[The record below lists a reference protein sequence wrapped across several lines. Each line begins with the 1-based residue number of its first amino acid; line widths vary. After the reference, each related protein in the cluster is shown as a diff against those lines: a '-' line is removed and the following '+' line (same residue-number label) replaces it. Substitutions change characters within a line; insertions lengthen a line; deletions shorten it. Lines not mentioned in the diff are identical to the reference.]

1 MKTYTES
8 TLSNKKLT
16 IKDNMSQPNEQI
28 LTNPLSGFMELLPAE
43 QIVFNKLFDT
53 IRQSYEAFGFIP
65 LDTPVL
71 ERAEVLLTKA
81 GGETEKQ
88 IYQFKKGDTNL
99 AMRFDLTVPL
109 ARYVAEYYGK
119 LNFPF
124 KRYAMGKV
132 YRGER
137 TQAGRFREFY
147 QCDIDVIGD
156 GELDIRFDAEIPS
169 IIYMIFRK
177 LGFEKFTIR
186 INNRKILNGFFA
198 SLGITDKSVP
208 VMQTI
213 DSLEKVGETGVRNEL
228 HKLELSASIIDQILK
243 FITLMDSGDDVIA
256 GLKKL
261 SISNPQFIT
270 GVDELS
276 LVIKYIKEF
285 GIPSTNFAIDLTIAR
300 GLDYYTGTV
309 YETRLDDYPEIG
321 SVCSGGR
328 YDDLASHYTTK
339 KLPGVGISIGLTR
352 LFDQLYKKGVV
363 KTGPSTPTR
372 VLIVPMMDDMAPS
385 LALATVLRS
394 NGIATEVS
402 FVEGK
407 MKKRLGYADKL
418 GIPFAIF
425 IGENEMAK
433 GLYTLKNLQTGEQV
447 ELPQEELVKKFR
459 E

>member
-1 MKTYTES
+1 MRYQKEE
-8 TLSNKKLT
+8 
-16 IKDNMSQPNEQI
+16 NMSLPNEPI

-43 QIVFNKLFDT
+43 QMVFNKLFDT
-53 IRQSYEAFGFIP
+53 IRHSYEMFGFIP
-65 LDTPVL
+65 LDTPIL
-71 ERAEVLLTKA
+71 ERAEVLLTKVA
-81 GGETEKQ
+81 GETEKQ
-88 IYQFKKGDTNL
+88 IYQFQKGDTNL

-109 ARYVAEYYGK
+109 ARYVADKYGK

-137 TQAGRFREFY
+137 AQAGRFREFY

-198 SLGITDKSVP
+198 NLGISDKAVP

-213 DSLEKVGETGVRNEL
+213 DSLEKIGDAGVRDEL
-228 HKLELSASIIDQILK
+228 QKLELSAQVIDQIFS
-243 FITLMDSGDDVIA
+243 FIKLMGSCDDVIS
-256 GLKKL
+256 GLRNLNIQNSQFVDGVNELDKVSKL
-261 SISNPQFIT
+261 
-270 GVDELS
+270 
-276 LVIKYIKEF
+276 IKEF
-285 GIPSTNFAIDLTIAR
+285 GVPTTNFVLDLTIAR

-309 YETRLDDYPEIG
+309 YETRLNEFPEVG

-328 YDDLASHYTTK
+328 YDDLASHYTK
-339 KLPGVGISIGLTR
+339 QKLPGVGISIGLTR
-352 LFDQLYKKGVV
+352 LFDQLYKKGVL
-363 KTGPSTPTR
+363 KTGAASPTR
-372 VLIVPMMDDMAPS
+372 VLILPMMDDLAPS
-385 LALATVLRS
+385 LALATQLRNS
-394 NGIATEVS
+394 GVSTEVS

-418 GIPFAIF
+418 GIPYAIF
-425 IGENEMAK
+425 IGENEIAK
-433 GLYTLKNLQTGEQV
+433 GLYTLKDLQTGEQV
-447 ELPQEELVKKFR
+447 ELSAEDLVKKFQ
-459 E
+459 

>member
-1 MKTYTES
+1 M
-8 TLSNKKLT
+8 NKAMLYQKEE
-16 IKDNMSQPNEQI
+16 NMSLPNEPI

-43 QIVFNKLFDT
+43 QMVFNKLFDT
-53 IRQSYEAFGFIP
+53 IRHSYEMFGFIP

-71 ERAEVLLTKA
+71 ERAEVLLTKVA
-81 GGETEKQ
+81 GETEKQ
-88 IYQFKKGDTNL
+88 IYQFQKGDTNL

-109 ARYVAEYYGK
+109 ARYVADKYGK

-124 KRYAMGKV
+124 RRYAMGKV

-137 TQAGRFREFY
+137 AQAGRFREFY

-198 SLGITDKSVP
+198 NLGISDKAIP

-213 DSLEKVGETGVRNEL
+213 DSLEKVGDAGVRDEL
-228 HKLELSASIIDQILK
+228 QKLELSSQVIDQIFS
-243 FITLMDSGDDVIA
+243 FIKLTGSSDDILS
-256 GLKKL
+256 GLKNL
-261 SISNPQFIT
+261 NIQNSQFID
-270 GVDELS
+270 GVDELEKVTQ
-276 LVIKYIKEF
+276 LIKEF
-285 GIPSTNFAIDLTIAR
+285 GVPTTNFTLDLTIAR

-309 YETRLDDYPEIG
+309 YETRLDEFPEVG

-328 YDDLASHYTTK
+328 YDDLASHYTK
-339 KLPGVGISIGLTR
+339 QKLPGVGISIGLTR
-352 LFDQLYKKGVV
+352 LFDQLYKKGVL
-363 KTGPSTPTR
+363 KTGASSPTR
-372 VLIVPMMDDMAPS
+372 VLILPMMDDLAPS
-385 LALATVLRS
+385 LALATQLRNS
-394 NGIATEVS
+394 GVATEVS

-418 GIPFAIF
+418 GIPYAIF
-425 IGENEMAK
+425 IGENEIAK
-433 GLYTLKNLQTGEQV
+433 GLYTLKDLQTGGQV
-447 ELPQEELVKKFR
+447 ELSAADLVKKFQ
-459 E
+459 

>member
-1 MKTYTES
+1 MLYQKEE
-8 TLSNKKLT
+8 
-16 IKDNMSQPNEQI
+16 NMSLPNEPI

-43 QIVFNKLFDT
+43 QMVFNKLFDT
-53 IRQSYEAFGFIP
+53 IRHSYEMFGFIP
-65 LDTPVL
+65 LDTPIL
-71 ERAEVLLTKA
+71 ERAEVLLTKVA
-81 GGETEKQ
+81 GETEKQ
-88 IYQFKKGDTNL
+88 IYQFQKGDTNL

-109 ARYVAEYYGK
+109 ARYVADKYGK

-137 TQAGRFREFY
+137 AQAGRFREFY

-198 SLGITDKSVP
+198 NLGISDKAVP

-213 DSLEKVGETGVRNEL
+213 DSLEKIGDAGVRDEL
-228 HKLELSASIIDQILK
+228 QKLGLSAQAIDQIFS
-243 FITLMDSGDDVIA
+243 FIKLTGSCDDVIS
-256 GLKKL
+256 GLRNLNIQNSQFVDGVNELDKVSKL
-261 SISNPQFIT
+261 
-270 GVDELS
+270 
-276 LVIKYIKEF
+276 IKEF
-285 GIPSTNFAIDLTIAR
+285 GVPTTNFILDLTIAR

-309 YETRLDDYPEIG
+309 YETRLNEFPEVG

-328 YDDLASHYTTK
+328 YDDLASHYTK
-339 KLPGVGISIGLTR
+339 QKLPGVGISIGLTR
-352 LFDQLYKKGVV
+352 LFDQLYKKGVL
-363 KTGPSTPTR
+363 KTGASSPTR
-372 VLIVPMMDDMAPS
+372 VLILPMMDDLAPS
-385 LALATVLRS
+385 LALATQLRNS
-394 NGIATEVS
+394 GVSTEVS

-418 GIPFAIF
+418 GIPYAIF
-425 IGENEMAK
+425 IGENEIAK
-433 GLYTLKNLQTGEQV
+433 GLYTLKDLQTGEQV
-447 ELPQEELVKKFR
+447 ELSAEELVKKFQ
-459 E
+459 

>member
-1 MKTYTES
+1 
-8 TLSNKKLT
+8 
-16 IKDNMSQPNEQI
+16 MSLPNEPI

-43 QIVFNKLFDT
+43 QMVFNKLYDT
-53 IRQSYEAFGFIP
+53 IRQSYEMFGFIP
-65 LDTPVL
+65 IDTPVL

-88 IYQFKKGDTNL
+88 IYQFQKGDTNL

-124 KRYAMGKV
+124 RRYAMGKV

-137 TQAGRFREFY
+137 SQAGRFREFY
-147 QCDIDVIGD
+147 QCDIDIIGD

-198 SLGITDKSVP
+198 NLGIADKAIP

-213 DSLEKVGETGVRNEL
+213 DSLEKIGDAGVLDEL
-228 HKLELSASIIDQILK
+228 QKLNLSSQAIDQIFK
-243 FITLMDSGDDVIA
+243 FIKIMGSCDDVIS
-256 GLKKL
+256 GLKNL
-261 SISNPQFIT
+261 SIQNSQFID
-270 GVDELS
+270 GVNELGK
-276 LVIKYIKEF
+276 VAEIIKEF
-285 GIPSTNFAIDLTIAR
+285 GVPATNFVLDLTIAR
-300 GLDYYTGTV
+300 GLGYYTGTV

-328 YDDLASHYTTK
+328 YDDLASHYTK
-339 KLPGVGISIGLTR
+339 QKLPGVGISIGLTR
-352 LFDQLYKKGVV
+352 LFDQLYKKGVL
-363 KTGPSTPTR
+363 KTGSCTPTR
-372 VLIVPMMDDMAPS
+372 VLILPMMDDLAPS
-385 LALATVLRS
+385 LALATQLRNS
-394 NGIATEVS
+394 GIATEVS
-402 FVEGK
+402 FIEGK

-418 GIPFAIF
+418 GIPYAIF
-425 IGENEMAK
+425 IGENEIAK
-433 GLYTLKNLQTGEQV
+433 GLYTLKDLKTGEQV
-447 ELPQEELVKKFR
+447 ELSTQELVKKLQ